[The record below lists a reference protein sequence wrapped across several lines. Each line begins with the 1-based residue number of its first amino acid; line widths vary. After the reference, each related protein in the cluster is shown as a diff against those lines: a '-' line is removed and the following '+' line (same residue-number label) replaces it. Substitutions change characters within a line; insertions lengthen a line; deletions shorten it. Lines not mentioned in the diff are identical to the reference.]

1 MLSTNEHQCDVDR
14 PFRAKFFIPSRAGT
28 VHFVGSYSGHKSA
41 MCGPLEQQLNR
52 LITQNKSR
60 VVIILAGLLRMMKYM
75 RNFLPALAAICSLTP
90 SAALATGVV
99 ARRRHGS
106 GHHEEARHRS
116 DGGSPATFAV
126 HNEFRS

>member
-1 MLSTNEHQCDVDR
+1 
-14 PFRAKFFIPSRAGT
+14 
-28 VHFVGSYSGHKSA
+28 
-41 MCGPLEQQLNR
+41 
-52 LITQNKSR
+52 
-60 VVIILAGLLRMMKYM
+60 VIILDGLLRMMKYM
-75 RNFLPALAAICSLTP
+75 RNFLPALAAICSLMP